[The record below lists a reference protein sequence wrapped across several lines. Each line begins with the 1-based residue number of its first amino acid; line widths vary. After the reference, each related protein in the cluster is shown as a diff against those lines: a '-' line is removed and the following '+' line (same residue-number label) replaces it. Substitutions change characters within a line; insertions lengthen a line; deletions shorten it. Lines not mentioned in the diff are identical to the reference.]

1 MGEKSANGLTSDG
14 TRLAITFQVAAVDRP
29 LIAVSKLT
37 AAGYKVQ
44 FGKDDGTITNNLTG
58 RVTPFV
64 KIHGVYVLKVWTPR
78 TAATERSCSG
88 GSRP

>member
-1 MGEKSANGLTSDG
+1 MGEKAVSGLTSDG
-14 TRLAITFQVAAVDRP
+14 AQLAINFQVAAVDRP
-29 LIAVSKLT
+29 LIAVSKLA
-37 AAGYKVQ
+37 AAGCKVQ
-44 FGKDDGTITNNLTG
+44 FGRGDGTITNNLTG

-64 KIHGVYVLKVWTPR
+64 KIHGVYVLKVWIPR